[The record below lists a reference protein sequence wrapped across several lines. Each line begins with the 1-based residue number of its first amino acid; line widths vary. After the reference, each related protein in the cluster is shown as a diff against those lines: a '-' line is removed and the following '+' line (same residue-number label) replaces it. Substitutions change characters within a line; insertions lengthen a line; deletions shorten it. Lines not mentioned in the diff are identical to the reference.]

1 VKIDKFTVI
10 VIAIVLVLLIAAI
23 VTVNRTDNREGVD
36 TAEYISSDSPDAP
49 VQNAFIALQ
58 KGDLFT
64 AREQYAARIVDD
76 ENSEYAYGPLGGNG
90 GRYETGD
97 TTRRLRI
104 LSVEIDDKNP
114 DQALVTFVLDTYSNR
129 GPFGTGST
137 WSNQRT
143 VEVVRED
150 GAWKI
155 NTPEFFY

>member
-1 VKIDKFTVI
+1 MKIDKFTAI
-10 VIAIVLVLLIAAI
+10 VIGVVLALLVAAV
-23 VTVNRTDNREGVD
+23 VTVNRTDGDGSD
-36 TAEYISSDSPDAP
+36 TVEYVTSDTPDAP

-64 AREQYAARIVDD
+64 AREQYASRVVDD
-76 ENSEYAYGPLGGNG
+76 ENSEFAYGPLGGNG
-90 GRYETGD
+90 GRYDAED

-104 LSVEIDDKNP
+104 LSVEIDEENA

-137 WSNQRT
+137 WSSQRT
-143 VEVVRED
+143 IEVVRED
-150 GAWKI
+150 GVWKI